1 MGTALGSD
9 MMSHISNF
17 AVASMFLESG
27 MVSVGADEI
36 QIRVGCGTA
45 PHFMAV
51 TGMQQA
57 E

>member
-1 MGTALGSD
+1 MGTALRSD